1 MLVVVVA
8 AFAAV
13 GALTALG
20 TFVTTPGTFGLGS
33 FATPAFASYG
43 DSQHDRQ
50 QLVTTPIFFEN
61 PQEIVFCCKFSS

>member
-1 MLVVVVA
+1 MSNNKTTTMLVVVVA

-33 FATPAFASYG
+33 FATPALASY
-43 DSQHDRQ
+43 
-50 QLVTTPIFFEN
+50 
-61 PQEIVFCCKFSS
+61 

>member
-1 MLVVVVA
+1 MSNNKTTTMLVVVVA

-20 TFVTTPGTFGLGS
+20 TFVTTPGTFVLGS

-43 DSQHDRQ
+43 DSGGDSQHDFQ
-50 QLVTTPIFFEN
+50 GEESGN
-61 PQEIVFCCKFSS
+61 N